1 MRESQALTIPIFS
14 LYHEAREVLMSS
26 QNSPLSF
33 GEALR
38 RERELRGVSLEE
50 IARKTRI
57 SRRYIEAL
65 EQERF
70 ESLPGRVFVRGFVR
84 AYCECLGANAADFVE
99 RCTALSERQAVDD
112 VSPTDRRAQSGPS
125 SVAPVLRP
133 ARSRRR
139 ALDGGRWM
147 EPWRG
152 AALLFAVLVG
162 LALVGVASAVWSIW
176 RATHRQAPPVSPSVS
191 SEVIDRTPQI
201 LRAIGEETLL
211 TVHALRRT
219 HVYVEREGDVF
230 LDRKLFPGE
239 ERTYSLGRTF
249 SLRAGDAAALRL
261 TVAGKE
267 LSAPPGRSALYLYA
281 AEGKLEYGTSPIS
294 DAAALH

>member
-1 MRESQALTIPIFS
+1 
-14 LYHEAREVLMSS
+14 MSS

-57 SRRYIEAL
+57 SMRYIEAL

-70 ESLPGRVFVRGFVR
+70 ESLPGRVFVKGFVR

-99 RCTALSERQAVDD
+99 RCAALSERPAADD
-112 VSPTDRRAQSGPS
+112 ASPAARRVQSDPS
-125 SVAPVLRP
+125 SAVPTLA
-133 ARSRRR
+133 SGRRV
-139 ALDGGRWM
+139 
-147 EPWRG
+147 EPRRE
-152 AALLFAVLVG
+152 AVLLFAVLVG
-162 LALVGVASAVWSIW
+162 LALAGVIPAVWSVW
-176 RATHRQAPPVSPSVS
+176 RAAHRQTPPVSPSVS
-191 SEVIDRTPQI
+191 KEVIDRTPQI

-239 ERTYSLGRTF
+239 ERAYSLGRTF
-249 SLRAGDAAALRL
+249 FLRAGDAAALRL

-267 LSAPPGRSALYLYA
+267 LSAPPGRGALYLYA
-281 AEGKLEYGTSPIS
+281 AEGKLEYGTSPLGNT
-294 DAAALH
+294 AALH

>member
-1 MRESQALTIPIFS
+1 
-14 LYHEAREVLMSS
+14 MSG

-38 RERELRGVSLEE
+38 REREARGVSLEE

-57 SRRYIEAL
+57 SRRHLEAL

-70 ESLPGRVFVRGFVR
+70 ESLPGRVFAKGFVR
-84 AYCECLGANAADFVE
+84 AYCECIGANAADFLE
-99 RCTALSERQAVDD
+99 RCTALSERQAADD
-112 VSPTDRRAQSGPS
+112 VSPTDRRAQSDPS
-125 SVAPVLRP
+125 SVVSTLA
-133 ARSRRR
+133 SMRR
-139 ALDGGRWM
+139 M
-147 EPWRG
+147 EPRKE
-152 AALLFAVLVG
+152 AFLLFVVLVG
-162 LALVGVASAVWSIW
+162 LALAGVVPAVWSAL
-176 RATHRQAPPVSPSVS
+176 RATHRQTPPASPSVS

-211 TVHALRRT
+211 TVRALRRT

-230 LDRKLFPGE
+230 LDRELFPGE
-239 ERTYSLGRTF
+239 ERTYPLGRAF
-249 SLRAGDAAALRL
+249 SLRAGYAAALRL

-267 LSAPPGRSALYLYA
+267 LSTPPGRSALYLYA

>member
-1 MRESQALTIPIFS
+1 
-14 LYHEAREVLMSS
+14 MSS

-38 RERELRGVSLEE
+38 REREARGVSLEE
-50 IARKTRI
+50 IAHKTRI

-84 AYCECLGANAADFVE
+84 AYCECIGANAADFVE
-99 RCTALSERQAVDD
+99 RCTALSERRAADD
-112 VSPTDRRAQSGPS
+112 VSPTDRRAQSDPS
-125 SVAPVLRP
+125 FVASGLHPPVLSEIGRAAEGGQPVLRP

-139 ALDGGRWM
+139 ASDGGRWM

-176 RATHRQAPPVSPSVS
+176 RATHRQTPPVSPSVS
-191 SEVIDRTPQI
+191 RGEVIDRTPQI

-239 ERTYSLGRTF
+239 ERAYSLGRTF
-249 SLRAGDAAALRL
+249 FLRAGDAAALRL